1 MGICKYWFI
10 ARNCCY
16 AACHC
21 VETPHQYSIHHRP
34 PQVCTPYTDIGEDL
48 MLSFEL
54 CAYPIHSSI
63 SHNLL
68 FFVSIFSRLHYT
80 NLLWTSWAIKV
91 DLFFGT
97 TDICVINYLS
107 CFCILESICSEY
119 FHLVY
124 GHPKRRIHFSF
135 CVRVWGN
142 SSIMAGWKFL
152 YFVWYCS
159 LYDFLDWIYSETNLL
174 SLLMKS
180 QRMLIRVLVLVEILS
195 FHYGCFPALP
205 CWIFQFLLFEKLKKI
220 KKLPVLV
227 AIIAYEAKRKF
238 I

>member
-97 TDICVINYLS
+97 TDICFINYLS
-107 CFCILESICSEY
+107 CFAFLKAFAVNISILFMDIRRDAYIFLFVSE
-119 FHLVY
+119 FEVILLLWQAENFF
-124 GHPKRRIHFSF
+124 I
-135 CVRVWGN
+135 
-142 SSIMAGWKFL
+142 SS
-152 YFVWYCS
+152 
-159 LYDFLDWIYSETNLL
+159 D
-174 SLLMKS
+174 
-180 QRMLIRVLVLVEILS
+180 
-195 FHYGCFPALP
+195 
-205 CWIFQFLLFEKLKKI
+205 
-220 KKLPVLV
+220 
-227 AIIAYEAKRKF
+227 IAACMTS
-238 I
+238 